1 MNPEGYIGRKID
13 FDKAYGYQCVDL
25 VNQFVVDRGLPRF
38 TGGAAADMFGQ
49 SPGSYEWVRN
59 TPSGV
64 PPEGAIVV
72 WDRGVGP
79 WGHIAIARKGST
91 TSVLK
96 TVDQNW
102 NGRPDATAVDHNY
115 SHVIGWGIPRIQN
128 NNTNQGANMGVP
140 NAQYDAVVVDN
151 YNLNLKLR
159 EYEAINGGLNNQIKD
174 LQKEIANLKAE
185 IVKLQANQGKSEDTE
200 LLNSFG
206 KLLVQLLTRLGV
218 KK

>member
-1 MNPEGYIGRKID
+1 
-13 FDKAYGYQCVDL
+13 
-25 VNQFVVDRGLPRF
+25 
-38 TGGAAADMFGQ
+38 
-49 SPGSYEWVRN
+49 
-59 TPSGV
+59 
-64 PPEGAIVV
+64 
-72 WDRGVGP
+72 
-79 WGHIAIARKGST
+79 
-91 TSVLK
+91 
-96 TVDQNW
+96 
-102 NGRPDATAVDHNY
+102 
-115 SHVIGWGIPRIQN
+115 
-128 NNTNQGANMGVP
+128 MGVP